1 MKVISAAIA
10 AAVLSET
17 AATEVEAATETDM
30 TATVRRKPTVIEEEA
45 TTQTGADKTM
55 ATVTTSEEL
64 NKANGPIITNNNMT
78 DRMVI
83 TSRLLL

>member
-30 TATVRRKPTVIEEEA
+30 TATARRKPTVIEDEA
-45 TTQTGADKTM
+45 TTPTGEDKTT
-55 ATVTTSEEL
+55 ATVTTSEEI

-78 DRMVI
+78 DRMAI
-83 TSRLLL
+83 TSHLLL